1 MTTSGSGPDPD
12 VSPANARLQ
21 AGRIAN
27 TRSVA
32 TVQVQALIDG
42 RIQPAVL
49 GFIGQPRVNVLAV
62 NRALGARFPL
72 AHPGTP

>member
-1 MTTSGSGPDPD
+1 MTRSGSGPDPD
-12 VSPANARLQ
+12 ASPANARLQ

-32 TVQVQALIDG
+32 TVQVQIDG

-49 GFIGQPRVNVLAV
+49 GFIGEPRVNVLAI
-62 NRALGARFPL
+62 NRALDARFPL
-72 AHPGTP
+72 AQPGTL